1 LESSSILRFAYW
13 PSGRRHCVD
22 VAVFFGSESA
32 ESAPVRHTLIPLH
45 PIRSRHLH
53 HEIKLISGGR
63 FHFHGSTVHFYARP
77 GKWWSDGALGGF
89 FYVCA
94 SSKENIAL
102 ELVFL
107 WDLVIGY
114 VHPADFIR
122 LGLLFWAPS
131 NVSSI
136 ECMNRP
142 VPGFMQMNAS
152 AFGLL
157 NTLEPGLKKLVARP
171 TGDTTTLDPPIGRQ
185 SRVNTAGYPLL
196 LCATICISST
206 RGFCRYTS
214 DSEPDC

>member
-32 ESAPVRHTLIPLH
+32 ESAPVRHTLVPLH
-45 PIRSRHLH
+45 PVRSRHLH

-63 FHFHGSTVHFYARP
+63 FHFHGSTVRFYARP

-94 SSKENIAL
+94 SSK
-102 ELVFL
+102 V
-107 WDLVIGY
+107 Y
-114 VHPADFIR
+114 VDTP
-122 LGLLFWAPS
+122 
-131 NVSSI
+131 VS
-136 ECMNRP
+136 P

-171 TGDTTTLDPPIGRQ
+171 TGDTTTPDPPVGRQ

-206 RGFCRYTS
+206 RGFC
-214 DSEPDC
+214 